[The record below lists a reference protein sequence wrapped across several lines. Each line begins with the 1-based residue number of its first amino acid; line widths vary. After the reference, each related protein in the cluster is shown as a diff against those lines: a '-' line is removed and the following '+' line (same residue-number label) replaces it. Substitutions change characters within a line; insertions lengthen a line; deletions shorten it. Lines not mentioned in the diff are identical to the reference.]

1 MNKRLITALAAL
13 AFGVLIIFTVC
24 ITVSTVNTKDKNQNL
39 TVPTAECSTAV
50 PAVSASVK
58 EAPAGMQSLAL
69 KRKIV
74 RQRNAQYAKDEHI
87 TVPQAKSQK
96 ARQLLDRVLAG
107 RKMSSLE
114 AENYNKTPVEI
125 QELTYEQAHQRE
137 EYYRGLMEKDPS
149 GKTEQGAKNGEL
161 YVLYRDYAMS
171 IATGEPLAQMNYDRL
186 RQAAEVIIRWNSE
199 ALEALEKEPE
209 VGIKDEA
216 GIIVAKAKRDAGILC
231 NKMLDI
237 VKQHM
242 EKGETD
248 TALRELE
255 LIDEF
260 FRCERIYYNHAQSPI
275 KTEYDALEQRLEAG
289 ESIESVLYLPD

>member
-13 AFGVLIIFTVC
+13 AFGGLIIFAVG

-39 TVPTAECSTAV
+39 AVPTAECSTV
-50 PAVSASVK
+50 PAVSTPVK
-58 EAPAGMQSLAL
+58 EAPVGMQSLAL

-74 RQRNAQYAKDEHI
+74 RAKNAQRAKDEHI
-87 TVPQAKSQK
+87 AVPQAKSQK
-96 ARQLLDRVLAG
+96 ARQLLDKVLAG

-137 EYYRGLMEKDPS
+137 KYYRGLMEKDPS
-149 GKTEQGAKNGEL
+149 GKTEQGAKSGEL

-171 IATGEPLAQMNYDRL
+171 IATGEPLAQMNYNRL
-186 RQAAEVIIRWNSE
+186 RQSAEVIIRWNSD
-199 ALEALEKEPE
+199 LEAG
-209 VGIKDEA
+209 VGSSISSA
-216 GIIVAKAKRDAGILC
+216 AKRDMGILC

-255 LIDEF
+255 LIEEF
-260 FRCERIYYNHAQSPI
+260 FHCESSYYNNFGSI
-275 KTEYDALEQRLEAG
+275 KPEYDALEQRLEAG

>member
-13 AFGVLIIFTVC
+13 AFGGLIIFTIG

-39 TVPTAECSTAV
+39 AVPTAECSTAV
-50 PAVSASVK
+50 PQVSTPAK

-74 RQRNAQYAKDEHI
+74 RQRKAQHAKDEHI

-96 ARQLLDRVLAG
+96 AKQLLDKVLAG

-125 QELTYEQAHQRE
+125 QELTYEQAHQRA

-149 GKTEQGAKNGEL
+149 GKTEQGAKSGEL

-186 RQAAEVIIRWNSE
+186 RQAAEAIIRWNSD
-199 ALEALEKEPE
+199 LEAG
-209 VGIKDEA
+209 VGSSIPSA
-216 GIIVAKAKRDAGILC
+216 AKRDMGILC

-255 LIDEF
+255 LIEEF
-260 FRCERIYYNHAQSPI
+260 FHCESSYYNNFGSI
-275 KTEYDALEQRLEAG
+275 KPEYDALEQRLEAG

>member
-13 AFGVLIIFTVC
+13 AFGMLIIFTVG

-39 TVPTAECSTAV
+39 AVPTAECSTV
-50 PAVSASVK
+50 PAVSTPAK

-74 RQRNAQYAKDEHI
+74 RQRNAQHAKDEHI
-87 TVPQAKSQK
+87 AVPQAKSQK
-96 ARQLLDRVLAG
+96 AKQLLDRVLAG

-149 GKTEQGAKNGEL
+149 GKTEQGAKSGEL

-186 RQAAEVIIRWNSE
+186 RQSAEVIIRWNSD
-199 ALEALEKEPE
+199 LEAG
-209 VGIKDEA
+209 VGSSISSA
-216 GIIVAKAKRDAGILC
+216 AKRDMGILC

-255 LIDEF
+255 LIEEF
-260 FRCERIYYNHAQSPI
+260 FHCESSYYNNFGSI
-275 KTEYDALEQRLEAG
+275 KPEYDALEQRLEAG

>member
-13 AFGVLIIFTVC
+13 AFGGLIIFTVG

-39 TVPTAECSTAV
+39 AVPTAECSTV
-50 PAVSASVK
+50 PAVSTPAK

-74 RQRNAQYAKDEHI
+74 RQRNAQHAKDEHI
-87 TVPQAKSQK
+87 AVPQAKSQK
-96 ARQLLDRVLAG
+96 AKQLLDKVLAG

-137 EYYRGLMEKDPS
+137 KYYRGLMEKDPS
-149 GKTEQGAKNGEL
+149 GKTEQGAKSGEL

-171 IATGEPLAQMNYDRL
+171 IATGKPLAQMNYNRL
-186 RQAAEVIIRWNSE
+186 RQAAEVIIRRNSD
-199 ALEALEKEPE
+199 LEAG
-209 VGIKDEA
+209 VGSSISSA
-216 GIIVAKAKRDAGILC
+216 AKRDMGILC

-255 LIDEF
+255 LIEEF
-260 FRCERIYYNHAQSPI
+260 FHCESSYYNNFGSI
-275 KTEYDALEQRLEAG
+275 KPEYDALEQRLEAG

>member
-1 MNKRLITALAAL
+1 MGGEAMNKRLVTALAAL
-13 AFGVLIIFTVC
+13 AFGMLIIFTVG

-39 TVPTAECSTAV
+39 AVPTAECSTV
-50 PAVSASVK
+50 PAVSTPVK

-74 RQRNAQYAKDEHI
+74 RQRKERYAKDEHI

-96 ARQLLDRVLAG
+96 ARQLLDKVLAG

-137 EYYRGLMEKDPS
+137 KYYRGLMEKDPS
-149 GKTEQGAKNGEL
+149 GKTEQGAKSGEL

-186 RQAAEVIIRWNSE
+186 RQSAEVIIRWNSD
-199 ALEALEKEPE
+199 LEAG
-209 VGIKDEA
+209 VGSSISSA
-216 GIIVAKAKRDAGILC
+216 AKRDMGILC

-255 LIDEF
+255 LIEEF
-260 FRCERIYYNHAQSPI
+260 FHCESSYYNNFGSI
-275 KTEYDALEQRLEAG
+275 KPEYDALEQRLEAG

>member
-13 AFGVLIIFTVC
+13 AFGGLIIFTIG

-39 TVPTAECSTAV
+39 AVPTAECSTAV
-50 PAVSASVK
+50 PQVSTPAK

-74 RQRNAQYAKDEHI
+74 RQRNAQHAKDEHI

-96 ARQLLDRVLAG
+96 AKQLLDKVLAG

-125 QELTYEQAHQRE
+125 QELTYEQAHQRA

-149 GKTEQGAKNGEL
+149 GKTEQGAKSGEL

-186 RQAAEVIIRWNSE
+186 RQAAEAIIRWNSD
-199 ALEALEKEPE
+199 LEAG
-209 VGIKDEA
+209 VGSSIPSA
-216 GIIVAKAKRDAGILC
+216 AKRDMGILC

-255 LIDEF
+255 LIEKF
-260 FRCERIYYNHAQSPI
+260 FHCESSYYNNFGSI
-275 KTEYDALEQRLEAG
+275 KPEYDALEQRLEAG

>member
-13 AFGVLIIFTVC
+13 AFGGLIIFTVG

-39 TVPTAECSTAV
+39 AVPTAECSTAV
-50 PAVSASVK
+50 PQVSTPAK

-74 RQRNAQYAKDEHI
+74 RQRKAQHAKDEHI

-96 ARQLLDRVLAG
+96 AKQLLDKVLAG

-125 QELTYEQAHQRE
+125 QELTYEQAHQRA

-149 GKTEQGAKNGEL
+149 GKTEQGAKSGEL

-171 IATGEPLAQMNYDRL
+171 IATGEPLARMNYDRL
-186 RQAAEVIIRWNSE
+186 RQAAEVIIRWNSD
-199 ALEALEKEPE
+199 LEAG
-209 VGIKDEA
+209 VGSSISSA
-216 GIIVAKAKRDAGILC
+216 AKRDMGILC

-255 LIDEF
+255 LIEEF
-260 FRCERIYYNHAQSPI
+260 FHCESSYYNNFGSI
-275 KTEYDALEQRLEAG
+275 KPEYDALEQRLEAG

>member
-13 AFGVLIIFTVC
+13 AFGGLIIFTVG

-39 TVPTAECSTAV
+39 AVPTAECSTV
-50 PAVSASVK
+50 PAVSTPAK

-74 RQRNAQYAKDEHI
+74 RQRNAQHAKDEHI
-87 TVPQAKSQK
+87 AVPQAKSQK
-96 ARQLLDRVLAG
+96 AKQLLDKVLAG

-137 EYYRGLMEKDPS
+137 KYYRGLMEKDPS
-149 GKTEQGAKNGEL
+149 GKTEQGAKSGEL

-186 RQAAEVIIRWNSE
+186 RQSAEVIIRWNSD
-199 ALEALEKEPE
+199 LEAG
-209 VGIKDEA
+209 VGSSISSA
-216 GIIVAKAKRDAGILC
+216 AKRYMGILC

-255 LIDEF
+255 LIEEF
-260 FRCERIYYNHAQSPI
+260 FHCESSYYNNFGSI
-275 KTEYDALEQRLEAG
+275 KPEYDALEQRLEAG

>member
-13 AFGVLIIFTVC
+13 AFGMLIIFTVG

-39 TVPTAECSTAV
+39 AVPTAECSTV
-50 PAVSASVK
+50 PAVSTPVK

-74 RQRNAQYAKDEHI
+74 RQRKERYAKDEHI

-137 EYYRGLMEKDPS
+137 KYYRGLMEKDPS
-149 GKTEQGAKNGEL
+149 GKTEQGAKSGEL

-186 RQAAEVIIRWNSE
+186 RQSAEVIIRWNSD
-199 ALEALEKEPE
+199 LEAG
-209 VGIKDEA
+209 VGSSISSA
-216 GIIVAKAKRDAGILC
+216 AKRDMGILC

-255 LIDEF
+255 LIEEF
-260 FRCERIYYNHAQSPI
+260 FHCESSYYNNFGSI
-275 KTEYDALEQRLEAG
+275 KPEYDALEQRLEAG

>member
-13 AFGVLIIFTVC
+13 AFGGLIIFTVG

-39 TVPTAECSTAV
+39 AVPTEECSTV
-50 PAVSASVK
+50 PAVSTPAK

-74 RQRNAQYAKDEHI
+74 RQRNAQHAKDEHI

-96 ARQLLDRVLAG
+96 AKQLLDKVLAG

-137 EYYRGLMEKDPS
+137 KYYRGLMEKDPS
-149 GKTEQGAKNGEL
+149 GKTEQGAKSGEL

-171 IATGEPLAQMNYDRL
+171 IATGEPLAQMNYNRL
-186 RQAAEVIIRWNSE
+186 RQSAEVIIRWNSD
-199 ALEALEKEPE
+199 LEAG
-209 VGIKDEA
+209 VGSSISSA
-216 GIIVAKAKRDAGILC
+216 AKRNMGILC

-255 LIDEF
+255 LIEEF
-260 FRCERIYYNHAQSPI
+260 FHCESSYYNNFGSI
-275 KTEYDALEQRLEAG
+275 KPEYDALEQRLEAG

>member
-13 AFGVLIIFTVC
+13 AFGMLIIFTVG

-39 TVPTAECSTAV
+39 AVPTAECSTV
-50 PAVSASVK
+50 PAVSTPAK

-74 RQRNAQYAKDEHI
+74 RQRNAQHAKDEHI

-96 ARQLLDRVLAG
+96 AKQLLDKVLAG

-125 QELTYEQAHQRE
+125 QELTYEQAHQIE

-149 GKTEQGAKNGEL
+149 GKTEQGAKSGEL

-186 RQAAEVIIRWNSE
+186 RQSAEVIIRWNSD
-199 ALEALEKEPE
+199 LEAG
-209 VGIKDEA
+209 VGSSISSA
-216 GIIVAKAKRDAGILC
+216 AKRDMGILC

-255 LIDEF
+255 LIEEF
-260 FRCERIYYNHAQSPI
+260 FHCESSYYNNFGSI
-275 KTEYDALEQRLEAG
+275 KPEYDALEQRLEAG

>member
-13 AFGVLIIFTVC
+13 AFGGLIIFTVG

-39 TVPTAECSTAV
+39 AVPTAECSTV
-50 PAVSASVK
+50 PAVSTPAK

-74 RQRNAQYAKDEHI
+74 RQRNAQHAKDEHI

-96 ARQLLDRVLAG
+96 AKQLLDKVLAG

-137 EYYRGLMEKDPS
+137 KYYRGLMEKDPS
-149 GKTEQGAKNGEL
+149 GKTEQGAKSGEL

-186 RQAAEVIIRWNSE
+186 RQSAEVIIRRNSD
-199 ALEALEKEPE
+199 LEAG
-209 VGIKDEA
+209 VGSSISSA
-216 GIIVAKAKRDAGILC
+216 AKRDMGILC

-255 LIDEF
+255 LIEEF
-260 FRCERIYYNHAQSPI
+260 FHCESSYYNNFGSI
-275 KTEYDALEQRLEAG
+275 KPEYDALEQRLEAG

>member
-13 AFGVLIIFTVC
+13 AFGGLIIFTVG

-39 TVPTAECSTAV
+39 AVPTAECSTV
-50 PAVSASVK
+50 PAVSTPAK

-74 RQRNAQYAKDEHI
+74 RQRNAQHAKDEHI

-96 ARQLLDRVLAG
+96 AKQLLDKVLAG

-137 EYYRGLMEKDPS
+137 KYYRGLMEKDPS
-149 GKTEQGAKNGEL
+149 GKTEQGAKSGEL

-186 RQAAEVIIRWNSE
+186 RQSAEVIIRWNSD
-199 ALEALEKEPE
+199 LEAG
-209 VGIKDEA
+209 VGSSISSA
-216 GIIVAKAKRDAGILC
+216 AKRDMGILC

-255 LIDEF
+255 LIEEF
-260 FRCERIYYNHAQSPI
+260 FHCESSYYNNFGSI
-275 KTEYDALEQRLEAG
+275 KPEYDALEQRLEAG

>member
-13 AFGVLIIFTVC
+13 AFGGLIIFTVG

-39 TVPTAECSTAV
+39 AVPTAECSTV
-50 PAVSASVK
+50 PAVSTPVK

-74 RQRNAQYAKDEHI
+74 RQRNAQHAKDEHI

-96 ARQLLDRVLAG
+96 AKQLLDRVLAG

-137 EYYRGLMEKDPS
+137 KYYRGLMEKDPS
-149 GKTEQGAKNGEL
+149 GKTEQGAKSGEL

-186 RQAAEVIIRWNSE
+186 RQSAEVIIRWNSD
-199 ALEALEKEPE
+199 LEAG
-209 VGIKDEA
+209 VGSSISSA
-216 GIIVAKAKRDAGILC
+216 AKRDMGILC

-255 LIDEF
+255 LIEEF
-260 FRCERIYYNHAQSPI
+260 FHCESSYYNNFGSI
-275 KTEYDALEQRLEAG
+275 KPEYDALEQRLEAG

>member
-13 AFGVLIIFTVC
+13 ALGGLIIFTVG

-39 TVPTAECSTAV
+39 AVPTAECSTV
-50 PAVSASVK
+50 PAVSTPAK

-74 RQRNAQYAKDEHI
+74 RQRNAQHAKDEHI

-96 ARQLLDRVLAG
+96 AKQLLDKVLAG

-149 GKTEQGAKNGEL
+149 GKTEQGAKSGEL

-186 RQAAEVIIRWNSE
+186 RQSAEEIIRWNSD
-199 ALEALEKEPE
+199 LEAG
-209 VGIKDEA
+209 VGSSISSA
-216 GIIVAKAKRDAGILC
+216 AKRDMGILC

-255 LIDEF
+255 LIEEF
-260 FRCERIYYNHAQSPI
+260 FHCESSYYNNFGSI
-275 KTEYDALEQRLEAG
+275 KPEYDALEQRLEAG

>member
-13 AFGVLIIFTVC
+13 AFGMLIIFTVG

-39 TVPTAECSTAV
+39 AVPTAECSTV
-50 PAVSASVK
+50 PAVSTPAK

-74 RQRNAQYAKDEHI
+74 RQRNAQHAKDEHI

-96 ARQLLDRVLAG
+96 AKQLLDKVLAG

-137 EYYRGLMEKDPS
+137 KYYRGLMEKDPS
-149 GKTEQGAKNGEL
+149 GKTEQGAKSGEL

-186 RQAAEVIIRWNSE
+186 RQSAEVIIRWNSD
-199 ALEALEKEPE
+199 LEAG
-209 VGIKDEA
+209 VGSSISSA
-216 GIIVAKAKRDAGILC
+216 AKRDMGILC

-242 EKGETD
+242 ENGETD

-255 LIDEF
+255 LIEEF
-260 FRCERIYYNHAQSPI
+260 FHCESSYYNNFGSI
-275 KTEYDALEQRLEAG
+275 KPEYDALEQRLEAG

>member
-1 MNKRLITALAAL
+1 MNKRLITALAVLAL
-13 AFGVLIIFTVC
+13 GGLIIFTVG

-39 TVPTAECSTAV
+39 AVPTAECSTAV
-50 PAVSASVK
+50 PQVSTPAK

-74 RQRNAQYAKDEHI
+74 RQRNAQHAKDEHI

-96 ARQLLDRVLAG
+96 AKQLLDKVLAG

-149 GKTEQGAKNGEL
+149 GKTEQGAKSGEL

-186 RQAAEVIIRWNSE
+186 RQSAEVIIRWNSD
-199 ALEALEKEPE
+199 LEAG
-209 VGIKDEA
+209 VGSSISSA
-216 GIIVAKAKRDAGILC
+216 AKRDMGILC

-255 LIDEF
+255 LIAEF
-260 FRCERIYYNHAQSPI
+260 FHCESSYYNNFGSI
-275 KTEYDALEQRLEAG
+275 KPEYDALEQRLEAG

>member
-13 AFGVLIIFTVC
+13 AFGMLIIFTVG

-39 TVPTAECSTAV
+39 AVPTAECSTV
-50 PAVSASVK
+50 PAVSTPAK

-74 RQRNAQYAKDEHI
+74 RQRNARYAKDEHI

-96 ARQLLDRVLAG
+96 AKQLLDKVLAG
-107 RKMSSLE
+107 RKMSSIE

-125 QELTYEQAHQRE
+125 QELTYEQAHQIE

-149 GKTEQGAKNGEL
+149 GKTEQGAKSGEL

-186 RQAAEVIIRWNSE
+186 RQSAEVIIRWNSD
-199 ALEALEKEPE
+199 LEAG
-209 VGIKDEA
+209 VGSSISSA
-216 GIIVAKAKRDAGILC
+216 AKRDMGILC

-255 LIDEF
+255 LIEEF
-260 FRCERIYYNHAQSPI
+260 FHCESSYYNNFGSI
-275 KTEYDALEQRLEAG
+275 KPEYDALEQRLEAG

>member
-13 AFGVLIIFTVC
+13 AFGGLIIFTVG

-39 TVPTAECSTAV
+39 AVPTAECSTV
-50 PAVSASVK
+50 PAVSTPAK

-74 RQRNAQYAKDEHI
+74 RQRNAQHAKDEHI

-96 ARQLLDRVLAG
+96 ARQLLDKVLAG

-149 GKTEQGAKNGEL
+149 GKTEQGAKSGEL

-186 RQAAEVIIRWNSE
+186 RQSAEVIIRWNSD
-199 ALEALEKEPE
+199 LEAG
-209 VGIKDEA
+209 VGSSISSA
-216 GIIVAKAKRDAGILC
+216 AKRDMGILC

-255 LIDEF
+255 LIEEF
-260 FRCERIYYNHAQSPI
+260 FHCESSYYNNFGSI
-275 KTEYDALEQRLEAG
+275 KPEYDALEQRLEAG

>member
-13 AFGVLIIFTVC
+13 AFGMLIIFTVG

-39 TVPTAECSTAV
+39 AVPTAECSTV
-50 PAVSASVK
+50 PAVSTPAK

-74 RQRNAQYAKDEHI
+74 RQRNAQHAKDEHI

-96 ARQLLDRVLAG
+96 AKQLLDKVLAG

-137 EYYRGLMEKDPS
+137 KYYRGLMEKDPS
-149 GKTEQGAKNGEL
+149 GKTEQGAKSGEL

-171 IATGEPLAQMNYDRL
+171 IATGEPLAQMNYNRL
-186 RQAAEVIIRWNSE
+186 RQAAEVIIRWNSD
-199 ALEALEKEPE
+199 LEAG
-209 VGIKDEA
+209 VGSSISSA
-216 GIIVAKAKRDAGILC
+216 AKRNMGILC

-255 LIDEF
+255 LIEKF
-260 FRCERIYYNHAQSPI
+260 FHCESSYYNNFGSI
-275 KTEYDALEQRLEAG
+275 KPEYDALEQRLEAG

>member
-13 AFGVLIIFTVC
+13 AFGMLIIFTVG

-39 TVPTAECSTAV
+39 AVPTAECSTV
-50 PAVSASVK
+50 PAVSTPAK

-74 RQRNAQYAKDEHI
+74 RQRNAQHAKDEHI

-107 RKMSSLE
+107 RKMYSLE

-137 EYYRGLMEKDPS
+137 NYYRGLMEKDPS
-149 GKTEQGAKNGEL
+149 GKTDQGAKSGEL

-171 IATGEPLAQMNYDRL
+171 IATGEPLAQMNYNRL
-186 RQAAEVIIRWNSE
+186 RQSAEVIIRWNSD
-199 ALEALEKEPE
+199 LEAG
-209 VGIKDEA
+209 VGSSISSA
-216 GIIVAKAKRDAGILC
+216 AKRDMGIFC

-255 LIDEF
+255 LIEEF
-260 FRCERIYYNHAQSPI
+260 FHCESSYYNNF
-275 KTEYDALEQRLEAG
+275 G
-289 ESIESVLYLPD
+289 

>member
-13 AFGVLIIFTVC
+13 AFGGLIIFAVG

-39 TVPTAECSTAV
+39 AVPTAECSTV
-50 PAVSASVK
+50 PAVSTPVK

-74 RQRNAQYAKDEHI
+74 RQRNAQHAKDEHI

-96 ARQLLDRVLAG
+96 ARQLLDKVLAG

-137 EYYRGLMEKDPS
+137 KYYRGLMEKDPS
-149 GKTEQGAKNGEL
+149 GKTEQGAKSGEL
-161 YVLYRDYAMS
+161 YVFYRDYAMS
-171 IATGEPLAQMNYDRL
+171 IATGKPFAQMNYDRL
-186 RQAAEVIIRWNSE
+186 RQSAEVIIRWNSD
-199 ALEALEKEPE
+199 LEAG
-209 VGIKDEA
+209 VGSSISSA
-216 GIIVAKAKRDAGILC
+216 AKRDMGILC

-255 LIDEF
+255 LIEEF
-260 FRCERIYYNHAQSPI
+260 FHCESSYYNNFGSI
-275 KTEYDALEQRLEAG
+275 KPEYDALEQRLEAG

>member
-1 MNKRLITALAAL
+1 MNKRLITAFAAL
-13 AFGVLIIFTVC
+13 AFGGLIIFTVG

-39 TVPTAECSTAV
+39 AVPTAECSTV
-50 PAVSASVK
+50 PAVSTPAK

-74 RQRNAQYAKDEHI
+74 RQRNAQHAKDEHI

-96 ARQLLDRVLAG
+96 ARQLLDKVLAG

-149 GKTEQGAKNGEL
+149 GKTEQGAKSGEL

-171 IATGEPLAQMNYDRL
+171 IATGKPFAQMNYDRL
-186 RQAAEVIIRWNSE
+186 RQSAEVIIRWNSD
-199 ALEALEKEPE
+199 LEAG
-209 VGIKDEA
+209 VGSSISSA
-216 GIIVAKAKRDAGILC
+216 AKRDMGILC

-255 LIDEF
+255 LIEEF
-260 FRCERIYYNHAQSPI
+260 FHCESSYYNNFGSI
-275 KTEYDALEQRLEAG
+275 KPEYDALEQRLEAG

>member
-13 AFGVLIIFTVC
+13 AFGMLIIFTVG

-39 TVPTAECSTAV
+39 AVPTVECSTV
-50 PAVSASVK
+50 PAVSTPAK

-74 RQRNAQYAKDEHI
+74 RQRNAQHAKDEHI

-96 ARQLLDRVLAG
+96 AKQLLDRVLAG

-137 EYYRGLMEKDPS
+137 KYYRGLMEKDPS
-149 GKTEQGAKNGEL
+149 GKTEQGAKSGEL

-186 RQAAEVIIRWNSE
+186 RQSAEVIIRWNSD
-199 ALEALEKEPE
+199 LEAG
-209 VGIKDEA
+209 VGSSISSA
-216 GIIVAKAKRDAGILC
+216 AKRDMGILC

-255 LIDEF
+255 LIEEF
-260 FRCERIYYNHAQSPI
+260 FHCESSYYNNFGSI
-275 KTEYDALEQRLEAG
+275 KPEYDALEQRLEAG

>member
-13 AFGVLIIFTVC
+13 AFGGLIIFTVG

-39 TVPTAECSTAV
+39 AVPTAECSTAV
-50 PAVSASVK
+50 PQVSTPAK

-74 RQRNAQYAKDEHI
+74 RAKNAQRAKDEHI

-96 ARQLLDRVLAG
+96 AKQLLDKVLAG

-125 QELTYEQAHQRE
+125 QELAYEQAHQRA
-137 EYYRGLMEKDPS
+137 EYYRGLMAKDPS
-149 GKTEQGAKNGEL
+149 GKTEQGAKSGEL

-186 RQAAEVIIRWNSE
+186 RQAAEVIIRWNSD
-199 ALEALEKEPE
+199 LEAG
-209 VGIKDEA
+209 VGSSISSA
-216 GIIVAKAKRDAGILC
+216 AKRDMGILC

-255 LIDEF
+255 LIEEF
-260 FRCERIYYNHAQSPI
+260 FHCESSYYNNFGSI
-275 KTEYDALEQRLEAG
+275 KPEYDALEQRLEAG

>member
-13 AFGVLIIFTVC
+13 AFGGLIIFTVG

-39 TVPTAECSTAV
+39 AVPTAECSTAV
-50 PAVSASVK
+50 PQVSTPAK

-74 RQRNAQYAKDEHI
+74 RQRNAQHAKDEHI

-96 ARQLLDRVLAG
+96 AKQLLDKVLAG

-125 QELTYEQAHQRE
+125 QELTYEQAHQRA

-149 GKTEQGAKNGEL
+149 GKTEQGAKSGEL

-186 RQAAEVIIRWNSE
+186 RQSAEVIIRWNSD
-199 ALEALEKEPE
+199 LEAG
-209 VGIKDEA
+209 VGSSISSA
-216 GIIVAKAKRDAGILC
+216 AKRDMGILC

-255 LIDEF
+255 LIEKF
-260 FRCERIYYNHAQSPI
+260 FHCESSYYNNFGSI
-275 KTEYDALEQRLEAG
+275 KPEYDALEQRLEAG

>member
-13 AFGVLIIFTVC
+13 AFGGLIIFTVG

-39 TVPTAECSTAV
+39 AVPTAECSTV
-50 PAVSASVK
+50 PAVSTPAK

-74 RQRNAQYAKDEHI
+74 RQRNAQRAKDEHI

-96 ARQLLDRVLAG
+96 ARQLLDKVLAG

-137 EYYRGLMEKDPS
+137 KYYRGLMEKDPS
-149 GKTEQGAKNGEL
+149 GKTEQGAKSGEL

-171 IATGEPLAQMNYDRL
+171 IATGEPLAQMNYNRL
-186 RQAAEVIIRWNSE
+186 RQAAEVIIRWNSD
-199 ALEALEKEPE
+199 LEAG
-209 VGIKDEA
+209 VGSSISSA
-216 GIIVAKAKRDAGILC
+216 AKRDMGILC

-255 LIDEF
+255 LIEEF
-260 FRCERIYYNHAQSPI
+260 FHCESSYYNNFGSI
-275 KTEYDALEQRLEAG
+275 KPEYDALEQRLEAG

>member
-13 AFGVLIIFTVC
+13 AFGMLIIFTVG

-39 TVPTAECSTAV
+39 AVPTAECSTV
-50 PAVSASVK
+50 PAVSTPAK

-74 RQRNAQYAKDEHI
+74 RQRNAQHAKDEHI

-137 EYYRGLMEKDPS
+137 KYYRGLMEKDPS
-149 GKTEQGAKNGEL
+149 GKTEQGAKSGEL

-171 IATGEPLAQMNYDRL
+171 IATGEPLAQMNYNRL
-186 RQAAEVIIRWNSE
+186 RQSAEVIIRWNSD
-199 ALEALEKEPE
+199 LEAG
-209 VGIKDEA
+209 VGSSISSA
-216 GIIVAKAKRDAGILC
+216 AKRDMGILC

-255 LIDEF
+255 LIEEF
-260 FRCERIYYNHAQSPI
+260 FHCESSYYNNFGSI
-275 KTEYDALEQRLEAG
+275 KPEYDALEQRLEAG

>member
-13 AFGVLIIFTVC
+13 AFGMLIIFTVG

-39 TVPTAECSTAV
+39 AVPTAECSTV
-50 PAVSASVK
+50 PAVSTPAK

-74 RQRNAQYAKDEHI
+74 RQRKERYAKDEHI

-96 ARQLLDRVLAG
+96 AKQLLDRVLAG

-149 GKTEQGAKNGEL
+149 GKTEQGAKSGEL

-186 RQAAEVIIRWNSE
+186 RQSAEVIIRWNSD
-199 ALEALEKEPE
+199 LEAG
-209 VGIKDEA
+209 VGSSISSA
-216 GIIVAKAKRDAGILC
+216 AKRDMGILC

-255 LIDEF
+255 LIEEF
-260 FRCERIYYNHAQSPI
+260 FHCESSYYNNFGSI
-275 KTEYDALEQRLEAG
+275 KPEYDALEQRLEAG

>member
-13 AFGVLIIFTVC
+13 AFGMLIIFTVG

-39 TVPTAECSTAV
+39 AVPTAECSTV
-50 PAVSASVK
+50 PAVSTPAK

-74 RQRNAQYAKDEHI
+74 RAKNAQHAKDEHI

-96 ARQLLDRVLAG
+96 AKQLLDRVLAG

-149 GKTEQGAKNGEL
+149 GKTEQGAKSGEL

-186 RQAAEVIIRWNSE
+186 RQSAEVIIRWNSD
-199 ALEALEKEPE
+199 LEAG
-209 VGIKDEA
+209 VVSSISSA
-216 GIIVAKAKRDAGILC
+216 AKRDMGILC

-255 LIDEF
+255 LIEEF
-260 FRCERIYYNHAQSPI
+260 FHCESSYYNNFGSI
-275 KTEYDALEQRLEAG
+275 KPEYDALEQRLEAG

>member
-13 AFGVLIIFTVC
+13 AFGMLIIFAVG

-39 TVPTAECSTAV
+39 AVPTAECSTV
-50 PAVSASVK
+50 PAVSTPVK

-74 RQRNAQYAKDEHI
+74 RQRKERYAKDEHI

-96 ARQLLDRVLAG
+96 AKQLLDKVLAG

-137 EYYRGLMEKDPS
+137 KYYRGLMEKDPS
-149 GKTEQGAKNGEL
+149 GKTEQGAKSGEL

-186 RQAAEVIIRWNSE
+186 RQSAEVIIRWNSD
-199 ALEALEKEPE
+199 LEAG
-209 VGIKDEA
+209 VGSSISSA
-216 GIIVAKAKRDAGILC
+216 AKRDMGILC

-255 LIDEF
+255 LIEEF
-260 FRCERIYYNHAQSPI
+260 FHCESSYYNNFGSI
-275 KTEYDALEQRLEAG
+275 KPEYDALEQRLEAG

>member
-13 AFGVLIIFTVC
+13 AFGGLIIFTVG

-39 TVPTAECSTAV
+39 AVPTAECSTV
-50 PAVSASVK
+50 PAVSTPAK

-74 RQRNAQYAKDEHI
+74 RQRNAQHAKDEHI

-96 ARQLLDRVLAG
+96 AKQLLDKVLAG

-149 GKTEQGAKNGEL
+149 GKTEQGAKSGEL

-186 RQAAEVIIRWNSE
+186 RQSAEVIIRWNSD
-199 ALEALEKEPE
+199 LEAG
-209 VGIKDEA
+209 VGSSISSA
-216 GIIVAKAKRDAGILC
+216 AKRDMGILC

-275 KTEYDALEQRLEAG
+275 KPEYDALEQRLEAG

>member
-13 AFGVLIIFTVC
+13 AFGGLIIFTVG

-39 TVPTAECSTAV
+39 AVPTAECSTV
-50 PAVSASVK
+50 PAVSTPAK

-74 RQRNAQYAKDEHI
+74 RQRNARYAKDEHI

-96 ARQLLDRVLAG
+96 ARQLLDKVLAG

-137 EYYRGLMEKDPS
+137 KYYRGLMEKDPS
-149 GKTEQGAKNGEL
+149 GKTEQGAKSGEL

-171 IATGEPLAQMNYDRL
+171 IATGEPLAQMNYNRL
-186 RQAAEVIIRWNSE
+186 RQSAEVIIRWNSD
-199 ALEALEKEPE
+199 LEAG
-209 VGIKDEA
+209 VGSSISSA
-216 GIIVAKAKRDAGILC
+216 AKRDMGILC

-255 LIDEF
+255 LIEDF
-260 FRCERIYYNHAQSPI
+260 FHCESSYYNNFGSI
-275 KTEYDALEQRLEAG
+275 KPEYDALEQRLEAG

>member
-13 AFGVLIIFTVC
+13 ALGGLIIFTVG

-39 TVPTAECSTAV
+39 AVPTAECSTV
-50 PAVSASVK
+50 PAVSTPAK

-74 RQRNAQYAKDEHI
+74 RQRNAQHAKDEHI

-96 ARQLLDRVLAG
+96 ARQLLDKVLAG

-137 EYYRGLMEKDPS
+137 KYYRGLMEKDPS
-149 GKTEQGAKNGEL
+149 GKTEQGAKSGEL

-186 RQAAEVIIRWNSE
+186 RQSAEVIIRWNSD
-199 ALEALEKEPE
+199 LEAG
-209 VGIKDEA
+209 VGSSISSA
-216 GIIVAKAKRDAGILC
+216 AKRDMGILC

-255 LIDEF
+255 LIEEF
-260 FRCERIYYNHAQSPI
+260 FHCESSYYNNFGSI
-275 KTEYDALEQRLEAG
+275 KPEYDALEQRLEAG

>member
-13 AFGVLIIFTVC
+13 AFGGLIIFTVG

-39 TVPTAECSTAV
+39 AVPTAECSTAV
-50 PAVSASVK
+50 PQVSTPAK

-74 RQRNAQYAKDEHI
+74 RAKNAQRAKDEHI

-96 ARQLLDRVLAG
+96 AKQLLDKVLAG

-125 QELTYEQAHQRE
+125 QELAYEQAHQRAE
-137 EYYRGLMEKDPS
+137 DYRGLMEKDPS
-149 GKTEQGAKNGEL
+149 GKTEQGAKSGEL

-171 IATGEPLAQMNYDRL
+171 IATGEPLARMNYDRL
-186 RQAAEVIIRWNSE
+186 RQAAEVIIRWNSD
-199 ALEALEKEPE
+199 LEAG
-209 VGIKDEA
+209 VGSSISSA
-216 GIIVAKAKRDAGILC
+216 AKRDMGILC

-255 LIDEF
+255 LIEEF
-260 FRCERIYYNHAQSPI
+260 FHCESSYYNNFGSI
-275 KTEYDALEQRLEAG
+275 KPEYDALEQRLEAG

>member
-13 AFGVLIIFTVC
+13 AFGGLIIFTVG

-39 TVPTAECSTAV
+39 AVPTAECSTAV
-50 PAVSASVK
+50 PQVSTPAK

-74 RQRNAQYAKDEHI
+74 RQRNAQHAKDEHI

-96 ARQLLDRVLAG
+96 AKQLLDKVLAG

-125 QELTYEQAHQRE
+125 QELTYEQAHQRA

-149 GKTEQGAKNGEL
+149 GKTEQGAKSGEL

-171 IATGEPLAQMNYDRL
+171 IATGEPLARMNYDRL
-186 RQAAEVIIRWNSE
+186 RQAAEVIIRWNSD
-199 ALEALEKEPE
+199 LEAG
-209 VGIKDEA
+209 VGSSISSA
-216 GIIVAKAKRDAGILC
+216 AKRDMGILC

-255 LIDEF
+255 LIEEF
-260 FRCERIYYNHAQSPI
+260 FHCESSYYNNFGSI
-275 KTEYDALEQRLEAG
+275 KPEYDALEQRLEAG

>member
-13 AFGVLIIFTVC
+13 AFGGLIIFTVG

-39 TVPTAECSTAV
+39 AVPTAECSTV
-50 PAVSASVK
+50 PAVSTPAK

-74 RQRNAQYAKDEHI
+74 RQRNAQHAKDEHI

-137 EYYRGLMEKDPS
+137 KYYRGLMEKDPS
-149 GKTEQGAKNGEL
+149 GKTEQGAKSGEL

-186 RQAAEVIIRWNSE
+186 RQSAEVIIRWNSD
-199 ALEALEKEPE
+199 LEAG
-209 VGIKDEA
+209 VGSSISSA
-216 GIIVAKAKRDAGILC
+216 AKRDMGILC

-255 LIDEF
+255 LIEEF
-260 FRCERIYYNHAQSPI
+260 FHCESSYYNNFGSI
-275 KTEYDALEQRLEAG
+275 KPEYDALEQRLEAG

>member
-13 AFGVLIIFTVC
+13 AFGGLIIFTVG

-39 TVPTAECSTAV
+39 AVPTAECSTV
-50 PAVSASVK
+50 PAVSTPAK

-74 RQRNAQYAKDEHI
+74 RAKNAQRAKDEHI
-87 TVPQAKSQK
+87 AVPQAKSQK

-114 AENYNKTPVEI
+114 AENYTKTPVEI

-149 GKTEQGAKNGEL
+149 GKTEQGAKSGEL

-186 RQAAEVIIRWNSE
+186 RQSAEVIIRWNSD
-199 ALEALEKEPE
+199 LEAG
-209 VGIKDEA
+209 VGSSISSA
-216 GIIVAKAKRDAGILC
+216 AKRDMGILC

-255 LIDEF
+255 LIEEF
-260 FRCERIYYNHAQSPI
+260 FHCESSYYNNFGSI
-275 KTEYDALEQRLEAG
+275 KPEYDALEQRLEAG
-289 ESIESVLYLPD
+289 ESIESVRYLPD

>member
-13 AFGVLIIFTVC
+13 AFGGLIIFTVG

-39 TVPTAECSTAV
+39 AVPTAECSTAV
-50 PAVSASVK
+50 PQVSTPAK

-74 RQRNAQYAKDEHI
+74 RAKNAQRAKDEHI

-96 ARQLLDRVLAG
+96 AKQLLDKVLAG

-149 GKTEQGAKNGEL
+149 GKTEQGAKSGEL

-186 RQAAEVIIRWNSE
+186 RQAAEVIIRWNSD
-199 ALEALEKEPE
+199 LEAG
-209 VGIKDEA
+209 VGSSISSA
-216 GIIVAKAKRDAGILC
+216 AKRDMGILC

-248 TALRELE
+248 TTLRELE
-255 LIDEF
+255 LIEEF
-260 FRCERIYYNHAQSPI
+260 FHCESSYYNNFGSI
-275 KTEYDALEQRLEAG
+275 KPEYDALEQRLKAG